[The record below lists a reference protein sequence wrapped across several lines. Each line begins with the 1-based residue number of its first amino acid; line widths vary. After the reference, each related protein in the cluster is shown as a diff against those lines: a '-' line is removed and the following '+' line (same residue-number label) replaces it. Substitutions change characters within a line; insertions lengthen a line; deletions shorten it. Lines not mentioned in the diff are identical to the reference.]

1 MSEPL
6 HTRSLQFHRPRL
18 ALGAFYL
25 DECTVRAAVAAS
37 STVPAG
43 TEVQIAGLWPVDHP
57 IEFLHAY
64 FADARANG
72 AAPEVMPGA
81 DIEIPDGLRLG
92 DLQLSDVRLRIGPF
106 LHPEGVLLRGSEF
119 IVSGRTVGSVTFD
132 GWDRSRRPGPSAS
145 CAGSCATTAARWS
158 AVWRRSSEPPRC
170 RRPRRATRGG
180 RVV

>member
-106 LHPEGVLLRGSEF
+106 LHPEGVLLRGSEL

-132 GWDRSRRPGPSAS
+132 GWDTPPQQIEAPRPK
-145 CAGSCATTAARWS
+145 
-158 AVWRRSSEPPRC
+158 
-170 RRPRRATRGG
+170 
-180 RVV
+180 RVVRRIVRDDSGQVVGSVEEVE